1 MKRFF
6 HQIASLMVMAVCL
19 TGCSMYS
26 PAAIGSN
33 TSFSSTIP
41 TIITPPGDNAALL
54 SDSPAATGEL
64 IFSHVTREQHFTS
77 EEELVAAVGK
87 ASREDTE
94 NVLHDMDYYYRPVG
108 LLEQLPLLDIRVR
121 ENDFTFYCSKGHSDE
136 SPLMLLMCYK
146 DLGEQA
152 LDHHKNSKYTP
163 LEEYQ
168 GYFINRR
175 KTSNNTIQVYWL
187 QDGILLFAS
196 VSDTFTNEELPQLL
210 KVERVDI
217 KR

>member
-1 MKRFF
+1 M
-6 HQIASLMVMAVCL
+6 HN
-19 TGCSMYS
+19 
-26 PAAIGSN
+26 PAAIGS
-33 TSFSSTIP
+33 STPLLSTTP
-41 TIITPPGDNAALL
+41 TIITTPGDNAAIL
-54 SDSPAATGEL
+54 SVSPTTTGEL

-77 EEELVAAVGK
+77 EEELIAAVKK

-108 LLEQLPLLDIRVR
+108 LLEHLPLLDINVR
-121 ENDFTFYCSKGHSDE
+121 ENDFIFFCSKGHHDE

-152 LDHHKNSKYTP
+152 LDNHKNSKYTP
-163 LEEYQ
+163 LEEHQ

-196 VSDTFTNEELPQLL
+196 VPDTFTNEELPQLL